1 MPSADPPHR
10 VERAALP
17 LLRAFAQQFGGRAL
31 LVGKGPSLAVGAPP
45 DPSRLTVGLNQVS
58 TRRGCHVAFVIDET
72 LLARDPALG
81 GDGSVRLLVTPRFGH
96 RVRRQLGQM
105 TVFGA
110 HDHPVSASDWFPARA
125 AQHAAF
131 NLASG
136 PSEVDLGPVIPLY
149 NFSAPVAAHLLAEAG
164 FTDIRLEGIDGGVTY
179 HPVFEHV
186 AADRLRSMQDSYDVQ
201 FEDLRRVKERFGVRF
216 STRTVPRA
224 TVMIGGDAEQVLPE
238 AVLRWSLESRTFLHL
253 DYVSGSQESRG
264 LYATGRTG
272 TPFSLQRMFLPRL
285 SAHEG
290 RGLYLDSDML
300 VFQDVSRL
308 FHADLGD
315 HVLLACEPTP
325 GRPPQYSVFLV
336 DNGRA
341 SWDPDALVD
350 AYLAGRI
357 SYEDLI
363 GRFTFAEPRAFGLP
377 ASWNH
382 LETYE
387 AGRTANVHY
396 TDMGRQP
403 WLSVVNPLADLWCE
417 ALLAAVA
424 ADPRVAQ
431 ALETSIAR
439 GWVRPSLAY
448 QIERRIVAPW
458 GLPGHILRRDD
469 AWMPPH
475 VRAARG
481 AVPGAADR
489 LVWRARSWT
498 RRQLARRGPRY
509 VRHLLAIAR
518 RIGA

>member
-1 MPSADPPHR
+1 M
-10 VERAALP
+10 E
-17 LLRAFAQQFGGRAL
+17 
-31 LVGKGPSLAVGAPP
+31 VGALP

-58 TRRGCHVAFVIDET
+58 MRRGCHVAFVIDET
-72 LLARDPALG
+72 LLDRDPALG
-81 GDGSVRLLVTPRFGH
+81 GSESVQLLVTPRFGH
-96 RVRRQLGQM
+96 RIRRHLGQM

-110 HDHPVSASDWFPARA
+110 HEHPVSASAWFPTRHV
-125 AQHAAF
+125 QHAAF

-136 PSEVDLGPVIPLY
+136 PADPDLGAVIPMY

-164 FTDIRLEGIDGGVTY
+164 FTDIRLEGIDGGVAY
-179 HPVFEHV
+179 HPAFEDV
-186 AADRLRSMQDSYDVQ
+186 ASDRLRSMQGSYDVQ

-224 TVMIGGDAEQVLPE
+224 TVMIGGEAEQVLPE
-238 AVLRWSLESRTFLHL
+238 TVLRWSLESRTFLHL
-253 DYVSGSQESRG
+253 DYVSGAQESRA

-285 SAHEG
+285 SEQLG

-300 VFQDVSRL
+300 VFEDVSRL
-308 FHADLGD
+308 FHVDLGP
-315 HVLLACEPTP
+315 HVLLACAPTP
-325 GRPPQYSVFLV
+325 GRAPQYSVFLV
-336 DNGRA
+336 DNARA
-341 SWDPDALVD
+341 SWDPDALVEG
-350 AYLAGRI
+350 YRAGRI
-357 SYEDLI
+357 AYTDLI

-377 ASWNH
+377 ATWNH
-382 LETYE
+382 LETFE
-387 AGRTANVHY
+387 AGRTANVHF

-424 ADPRVAQ
+424 ADANVAQ
-431 ALETSIAR
+431 ALETSLAR
-439 GWVRPSLAY
+439 GWVRPSLGY
-448 QIERRIVAPW
+448 QVERGIVAPW
-458 GLPGHILRRDD
+458 GLPGRVLRRDD

-481 AVPGAADR
+481 DAPGVMHR
-489 LVWRARSWT
+489 FVWQARSWT

-518 RIGA
+518 RIGS